1 MLHGS
6 LAPTRLLQRAPP
18 TPTRARPR
26 ARPRSDSDA
35 FFDVVIIAYS
45 IDFQQGVLGQGCV
58 THLSR
63 IPRDFAAAVSG
74 ALIVEMEN
82 GRGKE

>member
-18 TPTRARPR
+18 HPR